1 MRVTVVAFVIGVLVV
16 VVGLAVSIAL
26 HEIGHLVPAKRFG
39 VRAGQYMVGL
49 GPVIWSRRF
58 GETEYGVKLLPIGG
72 YVSMAG
78 MYAPTRQGVRAR
90 GMFATLVQD
99 ARDANAETLQGVD
112 DSRAFYRLPVWKRI
126 VVMLGGPV
134 MNLILAVVLFSVLYS
149 GIGLQQTTTTIDAV
163 SECVQPAGSA
173 SETCDE
179 DDPASPALAAGLRPG
194 DRFVS
199 LDGTEVSTFAE
210 ASAIIQAAPDR
221 PLPVVVDRAG
231 ERVALTL
238 TPVLAE
244 RQIAGEDGEVTTQ
257 RVGFAGITAAVER
270 VRQPIW
276 SGPQATFETVGS
288 VTGIILQLPQRLW
301 DTAVDLFTGQE
312 RDPNGPLSVVGVGRL
327 AGEVAATEA
336 PILDRVSAMVG
347 LLASVNIALFV
358 FNLIPLLPLDGG
370 HVAIALWDGLKR
382 AWARLRGRPEP
393 APVDATRLV
402 PVTLL
407 VVVLMVGMGA
417 LLFAADIFN
426 PVRLI
431 G

>member
-1 MRVTVVAFVIGVLVV
+1 MVAFVIGVLVV
-16 VVGLAVSIAL
+16 VVGLALSIAL

-39 VRAGQYMVGL
+39 VRTGQYMVGL
-49 GPVIWSRRF
+49 GPLIWSRRI

-78 MYAPTRQGVRAR
+78 MYAPTRQSARAR
-90 GMFATLVQD
+90 GMFGTLVQD
-99 ARDANAETLQGVD
+99 ARDANAETLAGVD
-112 DSRAFYRLPVWKRI
+112 DSRAFYRLPVWKRV
-126 VVMLGGPV
+126 VVMLGGPF
-134 MNLILAVVLFSVLYS
+134 MNLLLAVILFSVLYS

-163 SECVQPAGSA
+163 SECVQPAGDA
-173 SETCDE
+173 SESCRE
-179 DDPASPALAAGLRPG
+179 GDPASPALAAGLRPG

-199 LDGTEVSTFAE
+199 LDGAEVSTFAE
-210 ASAIIQAAPDR
+210 ASEIIQASPDR
-221 PLPVVVDRAG
+221 PIDVVV
-231 ERVALTL
+231 ERDGREVALTL

-244 RQIAGEDGEVTTQ
+244 RQLADEDGEVTTQ
-257 RVGFAGITAAVER
+257 RVGFAGITATVER
-270 VRQPIW
+270 TRQPIW
-276 SGPQATFETVGS
+276 AGPQATFETVGS
-288 VTGIILQLPQRLW
+288 VSGIILQLPVRLW

-336 PILDRVSAMVG
+336 PILDRVAAMTG

>member
-1 MRVTVVAFVIGVLVV
+1 MVAFVIGVLIV

-26 HEIGHLVPAKRFG
+26 HEVGHLVPAKRFG
-39 VRAGQYMVGL
+39 VRTSQYRVGL
-49 GPVIWSRRF
+49 GPVIWSRRI

-72 YVSMAG
+72 FVSMAG
-78 MYAPTRQGVRAR
+78 MYAPVKQRTRAS

-99 ARDANAETLQGVD
+99 ARDANNETLVGVD
-112 DSRAFYRLPVWKRI
+112 DARAFYRLPVWKRI

-134 MNLILAVVLFSVLYS
+134 MNLLLAVILFSVLYS
-149 GIGLQQTTTTIDAV
+149 GIGMQQTTTTIDTVA
-163 SECVQPAGSA
+163 ECVQPAGSA
-173 SETCDE
+173 SASCDE
-179 DDPASPALAAGLRPG
+179 GDPASPALAAGLQPG
-194 DRFVS
+194 DRLVS
-199 LDGTEVSTFAE
+199 LDGREVSTFAE
-210 ASAIIQAAPDR
+210 ASAIIQDNPDR
-221 PLPVVVDRAG
+221 TIPVVVERDG
-231 ERVALTL
+231 ETVPLNL

-244 RQIAGEDGEVTTQ
+244 RELTGEDGRVTTQ
-257 RVGFAGITAAVER
+257 SVGFAGVTADVER

-276 SGPQATFETVGS
+276 AGPQAAAETVGS
-288 VTGIILQLPQRLW
+288 VGGIIVQLPVRLW

-336 PILDRVSAMVG
+336 PILDRVAAMTG

-393 APVDATRLV
+393 APADATRLV
-402 PVTLL
+402 PATLL

-426 PVRLI
+426 PIRL
-431 G
+431 GGG

>member
-1 MRVTVVAFVIGVLVV
+1 VAVVAFVIGVLIV

-26 HEIGHLVPAKRFG
+26 HEVGHLVPAKRFG
-39 VRAGQYMVGL
+39 VRASQYMVGL
-49 GPVIWSRRF
+49 GPVVFSRRV

-78 MYAPTRQGVRAR
+78 MYAPVARRTRAS

-99 ARDANAETLQGVD
+99 ARDANDETLAGVD

-126 VVMLGGPV
+126 VVMLGGPL
-134 MNLILAVVLFSVLYS
+134 MNLLLAVVLFSVLYS
-149 GIGLQQTTTTIDAV
+149 GIGMQQTTTTIDSVA
-163 SECVQPAGSA
+163 ECVQPAGSA
-173 SETCDE
+173 AGTCAE
-179 DDPASPALAAGLRPG
+179 GDPASPARAAGLEPG

-199 LDGTEVSTFAE
+199 LDGREVSTFAE
-210 ASAIIQAAPDR
+210 ASAIIQDNPDR
-221 PLPVVVDRAG
+221 TIPVVVERDG
-231 ERVALTL
+231 ETVRLSL

-244 RQIAGEDGEVTTQ
+244 RELAGEDGRVTTQ
-257 RVGFAGITAAVER
+257 SVGFAGLTATVER
-270 VRQPIW
+270 VRQPLW
-276 SGPQATFETVGS
+276 AGAQATADTVGS
-288 VTGIILQLPQRLW
+288 VGGIIVQLPVRLW

-327 AGEVAATEA
+327 AGEVAAAEA
-336 PILDRVSAMVG
+336 PILDRVAAMTG

-393 APVDATRLV
+393 APADATRLV

-426 PVRLI
+426 PVRLA
-431 G
+431 GG

>member
-1 MRVTVVAFVIGVLVV
+1 MVAFVIGVLIV

-26 HEIGHLVPAKRFG
+26 HEVGHLVPAKRFG
-39 VRAGQYMVGL
+39 VRTSQYMVGL
-49 GPVIWSRRF
+49 GPVIWSRRI

-72 YVSMAG
+72 FVSMAG
-78 MYAPTRQGVRAR
+78 MYAPVKQRTRAS

-99 ARDANAETLQGVD
+99 ARDANNETLVGVD
-112 DSRAFYRLPVWKRI
+112 DARAFYRLPVWKRI

-134 MNLILAVVLFSVLYS
+134 MNLLLAVILFSVLYS
-149 GIGLQQTTTTIDAV
+149 GIGMQQTTTTIDTVA
-163 SECVQPAGSA
+163 ECVQPAGSA
-173 SETCDE
+173 PASCDE
-179 DDPASPALAAGLRPG
+179 GDPASPALAAGLQPG
-194 DRFVS
+194 DRLVS
-199 LDGTEVSTFAE
+199 LDGREVSTFAE
-210 ASAIIQAAPDR
+210 ASAIIQDNPDR
-221 PLPVVVDRAG
+221 TIPVVVERDG
-231 ERVALTL
+231 ETVPLNL

-244 RQIAGEDGEVTTQ
+244 RELTGEDGRVTTQ
-257 RVGFAGITAAVER
+257 SVGFAGVTADVER

-276 SGPQATFETVGS
+276 AGPQAAAETVGS
-288 VTGIILQLPQRLW
+288 VGGIIVQLPVRLW

-336 PILDRVSAMVG
+336 PILDRVAAMTG

-393 APVDATRLV
+393 APADATRLV
-402 PVTLL
+402 PATLL

-426 PVRLI
+426 PIRL
-431 G
+431 GGG